1 MPTTP
6 SSTWR
11 ERLRALPVLSEPIGT
26 LDLDDL
32 PATPGQLFT
41 AWLNDAIAARVPE
54 PHVMTL
60 STVDG
65 DGLPNAR
72 TVILTD
78 VAEDG
83 WSFSTDTLS
92 AKVEEIAVNPQVAL
106 TFYWPAL
113 GRQVRVQGRARQA
126 AATTSAADFA
136 ARSAHARAV
145 ILAAHDLA
153 RTTPDWDR
161 ADLLRGAE
169 DRLREGPSGLSP
181 AAGPLPWAAYVVR
194 PARVEFWQADPGR
207 LHQRVVYTFGE
218 SGWARGV
225 LPH

>member
-78 VAEDG
+78 VAEAHPG
-83 WSFSTDTLS
+83 AARNTPTSTREAGTALVVHAYPDPS
-92 AKVEEIAVNPQVAL
+92 SPQTA
-106 TFYWPAL
+106 
-113 GRQVRVQGRARQA
+113 GRAN
-126 AATTSAADFA
+126 
-136 ARSAHARAV
+136 
-145 ILAAHDLA
+145 
-153 RTTPDWDR
+153 P
-161 ADLLRGAE
+161 
-169 DRLREGPSGLSP
+169 
-181 AAGPLPWAAYVVR
+181 
-194 PARVEFWQADPGR
+194 
-207 LHQRVVYTFGE
+207 
-218 SGWARGV
+218 
-225 LPH
+225 